1 MASATSSRAEAV
13 QWRGQ
18 RRTPGFEAADTR
30 AYVRRCLP
38 SADYQESGSLVSII
52 ILGLVALFIGLRL
65 YSVLGERTG
74 HEQQL
79 TLKPADAEGAG
90 APRPAVA
97 VQGQAQPA
105 EPLDTAYLPTAG
117 PGVRA
122 LLAADPSFDVARFL
136 EGAQGAYRMILEAF
150 WRGDIAE
157 VRGFLDSDIAAAFDA
172 AIAERKAAGQSLDNR
187 LIAIEQALIAE
198 CNLLGS
204 VATVT
209 VRFEADIA
217 AVTRDAEGNVV
228 AGSLSDAVQTRDR
241 WTFRRDLKSSDPNW
255 ILIETDDE

>member
-1 MASATSSRAEAV
+1 MLIS
-13 QWRGQ
+13 
-18 RRTPGFEAADTR
+18 TPDGKEGG
-30 AYVRRCLP
+30 L
-38 SADYQESGSLVSII
+38 LVSII
-52 ILGLVALFIGLRL
+52 ILALVALFVGLRL

-79 TLKPADAEGAG
+79 SLKPADEGKVAG
-90 APRPAVA
+90 PRPAVA
-97 VQGQAQPA
+97 AAGQAVPS

-136 EGAQGAYRMILEAF
+136 EGAQSAYRMILEAF
-150 WRGDIAE
+150 WQGRIDD
-157 VRGFLDSDIAAAFDA
+157 VRGFLDPEIAGAFDE
-172 AIAERKAAGQSLDNR
+172 AIAEREAAGQRLDNR
-187 LIAIEQALIAE
+187 LIAIEQAVIAAAT
-198 CNLLGS
+198 LVGK
-204 VATVT
+204 VASIT

-217 AVTRDAEGNVV
+217 AVTRDAEGNVL

-241 WTFRRDLKSSDPNW
+241 WTFRRDLGSSDPNW

>member
-1 MASATSSRAEAV
+1 
-13 QWRGQ
+13 
-18 RRTPGFEAADTR
+18 
-30 AYVRRCLP
+30 
-38 SADYQESGSLVSII
+38 LVSII
-52 ILGLVALFIGLRL
+52 VLALVALFVGLRL

-79 TLKPADAEGAG
+79 PRNPNEARPQLAPAADVGQS
-90 APRPAVA
+90 PQT
-97 VQGQAQPA
+97 QGQNAAA

-122 LLAADPSFDVARFL
+122 LLSADPSFDVARFL

-150 WRGDIAE
+150 WKGQIDE
-157 VRGFLDSDIAAAFDA
+157 VRSFLDPEIAAAFDE
-172 AIAERKAAGQSLDNR
+172 AIAEREAAGQRLDNR
-187 LIAIEQALIAE
+187 LIAVEQALIAAA
-198 CNLLGS
+198 NTTGK
-204 VATVT
+204 VATIT

-217 AVTRDAEGNVV
+217 AITRDADGNVI

-241 WTFRRDLKSSDPNW
+241 WTFRRDLGSNDPNW